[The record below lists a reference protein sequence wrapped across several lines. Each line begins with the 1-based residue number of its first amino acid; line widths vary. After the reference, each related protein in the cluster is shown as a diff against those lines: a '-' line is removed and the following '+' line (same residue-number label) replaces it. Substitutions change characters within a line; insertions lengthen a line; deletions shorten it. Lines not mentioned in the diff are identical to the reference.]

1 MVRRDR
7 KPLQVEDMV
16 NGVKFGCGIG
26 NWENDPMITQA
37 FGNRNRNENF
47 LAVIAK
53 AALAALVVFGSVL
66 ADRPARAA
74 MGGGAAAAATTANAG
89 VGACSSNSGKAL
101 YECVASV
108 LDRMSN
114 EISRGNIPETQRA
127 LQTAASQLRAA
138 VTKVQALSAIT
149 QCRAVIAG
157 VLRQASA
164 SGREGQ
170 GLSAIAG
177 VLAQAARLIQ
187 SKG

>member
-1 MVRRDR
+1 
-7 KPLQVEDMV
+7 
-16 NGVKFGCGIG
+16 
-26 NWENDPMITQA
+26 
-37 FGNRNRNENF
+37 
-47 LAVIAK
+47 
-53 AALAALVVFGSVL
+53 
-66 ADRPARAA
+66 
-74 MGGGAAAAATTANAG
+74 
-89 VGACSSNSGKAL
+89 
-101 YECVASV
+101 
-108 LDRMSN
+108 MSN